1 MISPVRPTR
10 SASRSPTIVAAREHR
25 QLYPPRPDHVRRR
38 SLIQE
43 TALEC
48 NENPPNPLWIIVVGM
63 AVFFVVAAFLMLQ
76 G

>member
-1 MISPVRPTR
+1 
-10 SASRSPTIVAAREHR
+10 
-25 QLYPPRPDHVRRR
+25 VRRR